1 MAVGGIRSRDGEQ
14 GDRDR
19 FGRRVRAGMKI
30 LFITA
35 TRIGDAVL
43 SSGVLAH
50 LIERH
55 PEAGITIVCGPD
67 AAPLFTAVPNCRH
80 LVRLRKQRLA
90 LHWLKLWLA
99 CAVESWDLV
108 VDLRRTAIAWFLL
121 CKRRIVPGRNR
132 PGVHRVQ
139 QLADAFGLEAPPP
152 PRVWAAPE
160 HVEAAARL
168 VPEGGP
174 VLAIAPTAN
183 WPGKVWPADGFIELI
198 RRLTGEDGILP
209 DARVAIFSAPAE
221 REAALEVLESVP
233 AARRIDLAGGV
244 DLLTAY
250 ACLERCAYF
259 AGNDS
264 ALMHRAAA
272 AGIPTLGLFGPSK
285 PEHYA
290 PWGPR
295 AAYVRTRKDY
305 DELVGGPGY
314 DHRTT
319 GSLMESLL
327 VDDVV
332 DAARE
337 LWRATGGG
345 A

>member
-1 MAVGGIRSRDGEQ
+1 
-14 GDRDR
+14 
-19 FGRRVRAGMKI
+19 MKI

-55 PEAGITIVCGPD
+55 PEARITIVCGPE
-67 AAPLFTAVPNCRH
+67 AAPLFSAVPNCQH
-80 LVRLRKQRLA
+80 LVPLRKQPYA
-90 LHWLKLWLA
+90 LHWLKLWLT
-99 CAVESWDLV
+99 CVVESWDLV
-108 VDLRRTAIAWFLL
+108 VDLRRTALSWFLL
-121 CKRRIVPGRNR
+121 CKRRLIPGRNR
-132 PGVHRVQ
+132 PGVHRVR
-139 QLADAFGLEAPPP
+139 QLADAFALEAPPP
-152 PRVWAAPE
+152 PRVWTSPE
-160 HVEAAARL
+160 QRDAAARL
-168 VPEGGP
+168 VPGGAP

-183 WPGKVWPADGFIELI
+183 WPGKVWPAEGFVELI
-198 RRLTGEDGILP
+198 RRLTLDGGILP

-233 AARRIDLAGGV
+233 AGRRIDLAGGV

-250 ACLERCAYF
+250 ACLERCACF
-259 AGNDS
+259 VGNDS
-264 ALMHRAAA
+264 ALMHLAAA
-272 AGIPTLGLFGPSK
+272 SGIPTLGLFGPSK

-295 AAYVRTRKDY
+295 TAYVRTRKDY

-314 DHRTT
+314 DHRAT
-319 GSLMESLL
+319 GTLMESLL

-332 DAARE
+332 DSADE